1 MTVRQLVQAN
11 RSYRRFNE
19 SVTLNEEM
27 LTQWVD
33 TARICMSA
41 VNLQPLKYRLVT
53 DAAER
58 SALRPLTH
66 WGGLIHD
73 FPHPAPGENPTAYI
87 VICHDTTVVQNP
99 ASSRTDLGICAQT
112 IMLSAAEMGYGGCM
126 IGAFDREETSA
137 LLALPP
143 HLTPVLIL
151 ALGWPAEHIV
161 LEPLPSPDAPTA
173 YFRDENDVHHVPK
186 RSLEDILIKAN
197 S

>member
-58 SALRPLTH
+58 SA
-66 WGGLIHD
+66 GGYSVQPSGPCSPA
-73 FPHPAPGENPTAYI
+73 FP
-87 VICHDTTVVQNP
+87 
-99 ASSRTDLGICAQT
+99 
-112 IMLSAAEMGYGGCM
+112 
-126 IGAFDREETSA
+126 
-137 LLALPP
+137 
-143 HLTPVLIL
+143 
-151 ALGWPAEHIV
+151 
-161 LEPLPSPDAPTA
+161 
-173 YFRDENDVHHVPK
+173 
-186 RSLEDILIKAN
+186 
-197 S
+197 